1 MGFRFVDLPEEAFL
15 REALD
20 LVERARGSSVTLRL
34 LGSLAV
40 YAHSLD
46 LPHCVTA
53 LRRLG
58 RLSEG
63 SPLFTDLDLAGYSRQ
78 RKQIIGLLE
87 GLGFRPV
94 GVLNALFGGRRLMY
108 VHPRAAYHVDVFLDR
123 LEFSHDVVFGE
134 QPGRGRLDL
143 DYPTI
148 PLADI
153 VLEKLQIHNIN
164 RKDLVDLAVLLMG
177 HEVGD
182 GMGKDVIDGRHVAKV
197 LADDWGFWYDAK
209 NNLQRLSS
217 FVEQSEAE
225 GKLGREEALAVSRRI
240 EALLGMIDEEPKTS
254 RWAKRAEVG
263 TRKPWYREVEEV
275 VR

>member
-15 REALD
+15 KEALE
-20 LVERARGSSVTLRL
+20 LVERARASSVTLRL

-40 YAHSLD
+40 YVHSLD
-46 LPHCVTA
+46 LPECISA

-58 RLSEG
+58 RISEG

-78 RKQIIGLLE
+78 RKQIVKLLE
-87 GLGFRPV
+87 ELRFRPV
-94 GVLNALFGGRRLMY
+94 GILNALFGGRRLMY
-108 VHPRAAYHVDVFLDR
+108 AHPRAAYHVDVFLDR
-123 LEFSHDVVFGE
+123 LEFSHDVIFGQE
-134 QPGRGRLDL
+134 PGKGRLDL

-164 RKDLVDLAVLLMG
+164 RKDLVDLAVLLIG
-177 HEVGD
+177 HEVSD
-182 GMGKDVIDGRHVAKV
+182 GMEGNVIDGRYIARV

-209 NNLQRLSS
+209 NNLQTLRS
-217 FVEQSEAE
+217 FVERCEAE
-225 GKLGREEALAVSRRI
+225 GRLERGQAPLIIRRV
-240 EALLGMIDEEPKTS
+240 EALLRMIDDEPKTR
-254 RWAKRAEVG
+254 RWAKRAELG
-263 TRKPWYREVEEV
+263 TRRPWYREVEEV